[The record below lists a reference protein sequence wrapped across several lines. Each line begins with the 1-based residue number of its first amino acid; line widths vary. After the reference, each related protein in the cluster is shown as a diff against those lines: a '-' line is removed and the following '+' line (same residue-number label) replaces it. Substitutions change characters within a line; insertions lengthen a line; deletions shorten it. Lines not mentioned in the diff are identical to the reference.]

1 MPPADIAR
9 DDLASNGSARSE
21 PDRSKPARSE
31 APRRGRRYRR
41 QLRSR
46 IILSFVLLGF
56 GLTALF
62 AWSVNWVRDSVE
74 DKLVVDVMNRN
85 IDEYARRFY
94 QDPKNVQLPVQQMLG
109 RVVSK
114 DNFEQLRVE
123 QPEWYRFGDGI
134 HTVTG
139 TNEDGTPFAY
149 KLAVRKTP
157 NEWFFLAYDMTQAIR
172 GQEQFKRAIYASV
185 VLFSLFSLLVGW
197 WAASRVM
204 SPVSE
209 LANRLKQS
217 GRSAQPEALAAHFPD
232 DEVGQLAAALDD
244 YAARLTEV
252 VQRDRE
258 FNADVSH
265 ELRTPLAVIRGAT
278 ELLLSRPEL
287 DMRTQARLRRIQRA
301 EQQCTDLISALLLLS
316 RNERGHGICDV
327 AKVVE
332 QLLDMHRA
340 QLGGKPLE
348 LRVEGEGGLVVDA
361 PEAAVAVALG
371 NLIGNA
377 VKYTQEGEIVVRLRA
392 DSVEVVDSGP
402 GLSAEEAAR
411 LFERGYRGAHAEHSQ
426 GAGIGLSIVRRLCAL
441 YGWDV
446 RVVPGAERG
455 VVATLTFAPPVPR

>member
-1 MPPADIAR
+1 MPPA
-9 DDLASNGSARSE
+9 E
-21 PDRSKPARSE
+21 PVRRPA
-31 APRRGRRYRR
+31 RRYRR

-62 AWSVNWVRDSVE
+62 AYAVDKVRNQVE
-74 DKLVVDVMNRN
+74 DKLVVDLMNRN
-85 IDEYARRFY
+85 IDLYAQQYSR
-94 QDPKNVQLPVQQMLG
+94 DPQNPSLPVDQIRAFAFTPDKFESVREQQP
-109 RVVSK
+109 
-114 DNFEQLRVE
+114 Q
-123 QPEWYRFGDGI
+123 WYELPDGI
-134 HTVTG
+134 HGLSGTDDTG
-139 TNEDGTPFAY
+139 QPFSY

-157 NEWFFLAYDMTQAIR
+157 QVWFFLAYDMTQTMR
-172 GQEQFKRAIYASV
+172 GQEQFNRAIYGAV
-185 VLFSLFSLLVGW
+185 IVFTLLSLLVGW

-209 LANRLKQS
+209 LANRLKDS
-217 GRSAQPEALAAHFPD
+217 GRSADPVSLAAHFPN
-232 DEVGQLAAALDD
+232 DEVGSLAAALDD

-287 DMRTQARLRRIQRA
+287 DDRMQARLRRIQRA

-327 AKVVE
+327 GKVAE

-340 QLGGKPLE
+340 QLGGKPLV
-348 LRVEGEGGLVVDA
+348 LRMEGQGGLIVDA
-361 PEAAVAVALG
+361 PDAAVAVALG

-377 VKYTQEGEIVVRLRA
+377 VKYTHEGDVLVRMA
-392 DSVEVVDSGP
+392 PDSVEVVDSGP
-402 GLSAEEAAR
+402 GLTAEEAAR
-411 LFERGYRGAHAEHSQ
+411 LFERGYRGTHAEHSQ

-446 RVVPGAERG
+446 RVVPGVERG
-455 VVATLTFAPPVPR
+455 VIATLRFKPEAA